1 MKNPIKRLN
10 DFIGEYRWI
19 VITAFLFM
27 FLNQGSKA
35 VDHLFNI
42 YDNVSE
48 LESMNEEITNN
59 LEAIDEKLSSIE
71 SSNQML
77 YDIESHTAR

>member
-1 MKNPIKRLN
+1 M
-10 DFIGEYRWI
+10 
-19 VITAFLFM
+19 FM

-48 LESMNEEITNN
+48 LESMNEELTS
-59 LEAIDEKLSSIE
+59 KIE
-71 SSNQML
+71 
-77 YDIESHTAR
+77 DIEVNLSEIVNNTSLLSDVEANTSDIKKNTAY